1 MSGVLLSRMFVER
14 FSERLAEI
22 EAIAGGGIER
32 IVMDTEAGGAD
43 LSLDDLNR
51 IEGGF
56 FSNDIRYDRTR
67 FMEALYAAPNLKWL
81 HFFAVGLDPR
91 AYPEL
96 RERGVRIT
104 NSPGANA
111 EPIALTVLGAIL
123 SFSRPF
129 STWKEAQERHSWEP
143 IHYDDA
149 PCDLAGQVMVIIG
162 TGEIGSRIAR
172 YTQGIGMRVI
182 GVQRSTPT
190 TEQPFEEV
198 HHPSKLHELLPRA
211 EWLVVACPL
220 TDETRGMVD
229 EHAFSLLP
237 RGAHLINVARGAIVD
252 ELAMIEALSSGVLG
266 GAYLDVTAQEPLP
279 TESPLWAFPNVLVTP
294 HNSSIS
300 ASYADRSAEMFFAN
314 LVRWGRGEALQNFVG

>member
-1 MSGVLLSRMFVER
+1 
-14 FSERLAEI
+14 
-22 EAIAGGGIER
+22 
-32 IVMDTEAGGAD
+32 
-43 LSLDDLNR
+43 
-51 IEGGF
+51 
-56 FSNDIRYDRTR
+56 
-67 FMEALYAAPNLKWL
+67 
-81 HFFAVGLDPR
+81 
-91 AYPEL
+91 
-96 RERGVRIT
+96 
-104 NSPGANA
+104 
-111 EPIALTVLGAIL
+111 
-123 SFSRPF
+123 
-129 STWKEAQERHSWEP
+129 
-143 IHYDDA
+143 
-149 PCDLAGQVMVIIG
+149 MVIIG